1 MMDRFDVERRVG
13 HAEVRMPRRFSP
25 AYKKR
30 ILEEIDA
37 APMGEKGAILRRES
51 LYSSTVSRWRQQ
63 REVGALDGLTEGKRG
78 PKGKSREA
86 RELEALRADRA
97 RLEERLSTL
106 EDLVEAQGKVSALLQ
121 ELSRESDDSE

>member
-1 MMDRFDVERRVG
+1 
-13 HAEVRMPRRFSP
+13 MPRRFSP

-30 ILEEIDA
+30 ILEEMDA

-63 REVGALDGLTEGKRG
+63 REAGALDGLKDAKRG
-78 PKGKSREA
+78 PKGKNRAA
-86 RELEALRADRA
+86 RETERLRAEKA

>member
-1 MMDRFDVERRVG
+1 
-13 HAEVRMPRRFSP
+13 MPRRFPP

-30 ILEEIDA
+30 ILDEYEA
-37 APMGEKGAILRRES
+37 AGQGEKGAILRRES

-63 REVGALDGLTEGKRG
+63 RDAGALDGLTEGKRG
-78 PKGKSREA
+78 PKGKNPAVREA
-86 RELEALRADRA
+86 EKLRLENA